1 MDATGRL
8 GVVGTEWASYAIP
21 VAGSGRRA
29 VAKEV
34 AEEASERL
42 ARQGVRGADEE
53 WVRLYRAVS
62 PEELEDIKTV
72 GRLRQHPQGYSM
84 EGKWFATTP
93 EHAAMWAKKF
103 LYRTNP
109 YYIVEVRVRQSVL
122 KRMIYRERLDTIGP
136 AYYAD
141 PEHLPHIRYERWLP
155 YIPWLR

>member
-1 MDATGRL
+1 M
-8 GVVGTEWASYAIP
+8 VGTEWGSYATP

-84 EGKWFATTP
+84 EGKWFATTIQD
-93 EHAAMWAKKF
+93 AARWGKNLWKMSEQK
-103 LYRTNP
+103 RP
-109 YYIVEVRVRQSVL
+109 YSIIEVRVRRSVL
-122 KRMIYRERLDTIGP
+122 GQFYYKTRHDAIGP

-141 PEHLPHIRYERWLP
+141 PHLLRYIRFVQELP
-155 YIPWLR
+155 FIPWLP